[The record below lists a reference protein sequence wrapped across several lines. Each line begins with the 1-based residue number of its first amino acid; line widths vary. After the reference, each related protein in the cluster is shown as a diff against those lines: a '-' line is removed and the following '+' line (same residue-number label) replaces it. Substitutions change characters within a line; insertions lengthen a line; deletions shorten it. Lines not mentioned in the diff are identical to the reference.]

1 VVRPLFR
8 GVEEFQGDLSFG
20 QSVGFRDIIC
30 LIKGDQCALGAQRA
44 GEVVMGRSV
53 EQLVN
58 QQVLKWL
65 QERRAESELGAPD
78 SIPPS
83 SAASSRVRSSQ
94 RPIITISREYGAYGG
109 EMGRIVARNLH
120 IDFHAQELVHQI
132 AAHAQV
138 RKQVVEALDERH
150 QGNLRLWVD
159 DLITLRKFQSTDY
172 MEALSETI
180 SAIARHNRGVIVG
193 RGGHL
198 ILDPKRTLRVR
209 VYAPADSR
217 AEYVSKREG
226 MSLLEARTKV
236 ARVDDERTQ
245 FYLKNFSTD
254 ITDPLGFDL
263 MINTAS
269 LSIEAGAQVIAETY
283 RQRFG

>member
-1 VVRPLFR
+1 V
-8 GVEEFQGDLSFG
+8 
-20 QSVGFRDIIC
+20 
-30 LIKGDQCALGAQRA
+30 
-44 GEVVMGRSV
+44 GRSV

-65 QERRAESELGAPD
+65 QERRAANEWGKSD

-83 SAASSRVRSSQ
+83 SAAQSRVRSSQ
-94 RPIITISREYGAYGG
+94 KPMITISREYGAYGG
-109 EMGRIVARNLH
+109 EMGRIVARILE

-138 RKQVVEALDERH
+138 RKHVVEALDERH

-159 DLITLRKFQSTDY
+159 DLITLRKFQITDY
-172 MEALSETI
+172 MEALTETI
-180 SAIARHNRGVIVG
+180 SAIARHSRGVIVG

-198 ILDPKRTLRVR
+198 ILDPRRTLRVR
-209 VYAPADSR
+209 VYAPPESR
-217 AEYVSKREG
+217 VEYVSAREG
-226 MSLLEARTKV
+226 MSLLLARTKV
-236 ARVDDERTQ
+236 TRVDEERREFFQ
-245 FYLKNFSTD
+245 KNFRTD

-269 LSIEAGAQVIAETY
+269 LSLEAGAQIIAETY

>member
-1 VVRPLFR
+1 M
-8 GVEEFQGDLSFG
+8 GK
-20 QSVGFRDIIC
+20 SV
-30 LIKGDQCALGAQRA
+30 Q
-44 GEVVMGRSV
+44 
-53 EQLVN
+53 QLVN
-58 QQVLKWL
+58 QQVLRWL
-65 QERRAESELGAPD
+65 QERKADPGLSVPE

-83 SAASSRVRSSQ
+83 SVARSQIRSSQ
-94 RPIITISREYGAYGG
+94 KPIVTISREYGAYGG
-109 EMGRIVARNLH
+109 EMGRIVARVLD
-120 IDFHAQELVHQI
+120 IDYHAQEIVHQI

-159 DLITLRKFQSTDY
+159 DLITLRKFQTTDY
-172 MEALSETI
+172 MKALSETV

-198 ILDPKRTLRVR
+198 LLDPKLTLRVR
-209 VYAPADSR
+209 AYAPLGHR
-217 AEYVSKREG
+217 AEYVAKREG

-236 ARVDDERTQ
+236 ARVDLERKEFFQ
-245 FYLKNFSTD
+245 RNFATD

-269 LSIEAGAQVIAETY
+269 ISLEAGAQVIAETY